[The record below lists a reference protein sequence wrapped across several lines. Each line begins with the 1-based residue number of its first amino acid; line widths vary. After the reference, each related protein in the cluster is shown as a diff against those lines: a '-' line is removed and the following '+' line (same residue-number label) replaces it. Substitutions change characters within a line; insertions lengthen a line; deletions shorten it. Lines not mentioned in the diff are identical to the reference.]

1 MSEETENVETQE
13 ADAPL
18 INVDAKEE
26 ETQAEAPMP
35 LHDEPEEQE
44 LSEEDDDEVFERPD
58 YYPEKFWDDDG
69 PDVEKL
75 AKSYAEL
82 EKKHLDPAS
91 IKHRKVIT
99 MFRIWLIVASIWKI
113 RLLRYIRTGLN
124 NTAFHRKRLRTWLV
138 KFWR

>member
-26 ETQAEAPMP
+26 ETQAEAPM
-35 LHDEPEEQE
+35 LYMMNQKNRNYQKKMMMKF
-44 LSEEDDDEVFERPD
+44 LS
-58 YYPEKFWDDDG
+58 G
-69 PDVEKL
+69 QITIQ
-75 AKSYAEL
+75 KSFGMTMGQTL
-82 EKKHLDPAS
+82 KSLRRVMQSWRKHLDPAS

-113 RLLRYIRTGLN
+113 RLLRYIRNGLKSM
-124 NTAFHRKRLRTWLV
+124 AFLRKRLRTWLV